1 MADDISKNACPY
13 CGQVFEKFS
22 ILEEFNPRATLQEHL
37 ESAHSSKVPS
47 WPVWGREVY
56 APPEGEAF
64 IEVDDM
70 KCSGCG
76 LCAEACSMQHFGVIN
91 KNFARI
97 FVRKVLTPMPK
108 AVVSTCTQCQKEERL
123 CEQACPVTPSA
134 ITFDEKTWHMV
145 INKDT
150 CTGCLQCQEACG
162 TEAIHFNE
170 DVGNTPFVCDLCDT
184 NNSGERNPQCV
195 KICPQNALYF
205 HNRADRGRSTRDNFR
220 KSTDQKAMFISRRL
234 YPLTKDSIA
243 FPPWHPEDG
252 LKRGG
257 K

>member
-1 MADDISKNACPY
+1 MVENISKYACPY
-13 CGQVFEKFS
+13 CGQVFERIS
-22 ILEEFNPRATLQEHL
+22 SLEEFDARNTLHEHL
-37 ESAHSSKVPS
+37 ESAHSSKTPS

-56 APPEGEAF
+56 APPEKEAF

-76 LCAEACSMQHFGVIN
+76 LCAEACSMQHFDVIN

-108 AVVSTCTQCQKEERL
+108 AVVSTCTQCHKEERL

-134 ITFDEKTWHMV
+134 ITFDEKTQHMV

-150 CTGCLQCQEACG
+150 CTGCLLCQEACG
-162 TEAIHFNE
+162 TEAIRYNE
-170 DVGNTPFVCDLCDT
+170 DVGNTPFVCDLCDNKNT
-184 NNSGERNPQCV
+184 GERDPQCV
-195 KICPQNALYF
+195 RICPRSALSFQN
-205 HNRADRGRSTRDNFR
+205 REDRGRSTRDNFR

-243 FPPWHPEDG
+243 FPPWRPEVSG
-252 LKRGG
+252 KGGG